1 MESLPAVSPRVVD
14 LAVADLTIYAV
25 FVLPSLVITW
35 VHGKTGIV
43 AWPILVSYISIRFL
57 GDGYLIAHRTEPEIP
72 NAVAILSN
80 SGATAC
86 ITQLIMGVI
95 YEANIILPFKR
106 RWSDKVFLAAT
117 NLISTVGITMAT
129 YGGGLNEKT
138 RTLNSRALDKTGW
151 ILQILVMVILIAW
164 LGVTW
169 PRTQAAV
176 PSRTQRPALWLF
188 WSAVASI
195 PFQLIH
201 LIGNT
206 VLAFNGT
213 KALDPIMGAFSTKL
227 WLIFFMHLAAFLA
240 LGIGGWM
247 SIPRGSDRSQCSSSR
262 NRSHTQEGLEVERTN
277 TDETDIIPLQPGF
290 SIAKFISFPKMR
302 S

>member
-1 MESLPAVSPRVVD
+1 MESLPAVSPKVVD
-14 LAVADLTIYAV
+14 LAVADLTIYAA
-25 FVLPSLVITW
+25 FILPSLVITW
-35 VHGKTGIV
+35 VHGKTGMV
-43 AWPILVSYISIRFL
+43 AWPILISYIAMRFL

-80 SGATAC
+80 AGATAC
-86 ITQLIMGVI
+86 ITLLIMGVI

-106 RWSDKVFLAAT
+106 RWSDKIFLAAA
-117 NLISTVGITMAT
+117 NLINTAGIGIAT
-129 YGGGLNEKT
+129 YGGSPNEKT

-151 ILQILVMVILIAW
+151 ILQILVMIILIAW

-169 PRTQAAV
+169 PRTQAAF
-176 PSRTQRPALWLF
+176 PSRSQRPALWLF

-195 PFQLIH
+195 PFQLVHI
-201 LIGNT
+201 IGNT
-206 VLAFNGT
+206 ALAFNGT

-227 WLIFFMHLAAFLA
+227 WLVFFMHLAAFLA

-247 SIPRGSDRSQCSSSR
+247 SIPRGSDRSQYSSN
-262 NRSHTQEGLEVERTN
+262 NRSQSQEGLEVERTN
-277 TDETDIIPLQPGF
+277 TDETDIIPLHPGF
-290 SIAKFISFPKMR
+290 SITNFTSFPKMR